1 LLCSPEGP
9 VPALPL
15 SWPDWKLKMLALTA
29 QARASNR
36 PLDRNSLA
44 AAITADLTTL
54 IGDARA
60 GQNPRIG
67 SASRVLVLL
76 DTVEEWGDTVELLA
90 PGILSQHGLGDEDEA
105 VPVVMAFRAGAG
117 LHDAL
122 FEELIRFTDGKRWI
136 DAMKLEPFAEGDEEG
151 LAYRWILLNANPAI
165 APPDSERIY
174 TVAKPDGGWREWF
187 GYVTNRVPAMLSD
200 PEFYGAVRILLKQE
214 ELVAGDDDQAL
225 AFLLGSRP

>member
-1 LLCSPEGP
+1 M
-9 VPALPL
+9 V
-15 SWPDWKLKMLALTA
+15 KMTNLTD
-29 QARASNR
+29 QARARNR

-44 AAITADLTTL
+44 AAITADLVTL

-60 GQNPRIG
+60 GPDPHIG
-67 SASRVLVLL
+67 SASRILVLL

-136 DAMKLEPFAEGDEEG
+136 DAAKLGPLAEGDEEG

-165 APPDSERIY
+165 APPISERIY
-174 TVAKPDGGWREWF
+174 TVAKPDGRWREWF
-187 GYVTNRVPAMLSD
+187 GLVTKRVPAMLSHTD
-200 PEFYGAVRILLKQE
+200 FYGAAKILLNQE
-214 ELVAGDDDQAL
+214 ELVAGDDDEAL